1 VVPWLLVTFLSAKP
15 PPSTLTVRDSVLCS
29 SAGGSRPEA
38 LASRISHLLSF
49 LVVGVASCCLYVVAG
64 CGVEVAS
71 GREEVAGRE
80 NDSFDMEGNELKSLR
95 WLGPGRRIEREV
107 DASGGEGERAL
118 GAIGR
123 GDEIN

>member
-1 VVPWLLVTFLSAKP
+1 MVLWLLVTFTSAKP
-15 PPSTLTVRDSVLCS
+15 PPSTLTVRDAVLCS

-49 LVVGVASCCLYVVAG
+49 LVVGVASCCLYAVVG
-64 CGVEVAS
+64 CGVGVAS
-71 GREEVAGRE
+71 GLDEVGRE
-80 NDSFDMEGNELKSLR
+80 NDSLDIEGNVLKSLR
-95 WLGPGRRIEREV
+95 WLGPGRRIDREV

-118 GAIGR
+118 GAIER